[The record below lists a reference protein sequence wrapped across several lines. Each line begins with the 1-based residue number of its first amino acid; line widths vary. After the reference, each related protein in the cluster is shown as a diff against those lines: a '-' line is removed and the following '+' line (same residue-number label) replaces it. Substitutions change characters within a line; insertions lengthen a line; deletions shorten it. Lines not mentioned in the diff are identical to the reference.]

1 MSRSV
6 HIFIAESFCMEI
18 LITSFIIGISY
29 GFILFLLGTGL
40 SLTMG
45 LMKIVNLAHGAIFM
59 VGAYVGLTAARYT
72 GNFLLG
78 LLAGGIASGLLGMVM
93 EVGFL
98 RRLYKRNMDQ
108 ALLTIGFVYVLINL
122 VQWIWG
128 PLPQSSLVP
137 TALSSSIPI
146 ANLKIPVFRLVTIG
160 VGLAAA
166 AGLWFFQEK
175 TRIGAII
182 RAGMDTQEMTRGLGI
197 RLPVIFT
204 SVFAFGAWVAGCC
217 GLFGAQSL
225 GISLDIG
232 WDVLLLSMMVVVIGG
247 TGSIQG
253 ALAGGLLIGLAET
266 YGKVFFPDVAYFTM
280 YALLIIVLLVRPSGL
295 LGRRI

>member
-1 MSRSV
+1 
-6 HIFIAESFCMEI
+6 MEI

-72 GNFLLG
+72 QNFLLG
-78 LLAGGIASGLLGMVM
+78 VFAGGIASGLVGMLM

-137 TALSSSIPI
+137 LALSSSIPI

-160 VGLAAA
+160 VGLVAA

-182 RAGMDTQEMTRGLGI
+182 RAGMDNQEMTRGLGI

-204 SVFAFGAWVAGCC
+204 SVFAFGAFVAGFC

>member
-1 MSRSV
+1 
-6 HIFIAESFCMEI
+6 MEI
-18 LITSFIIGISY
+18 LLSAFIIGISY

-45 LMKIVNLAHGAIFM
+45 LMKIVNLAHGAIYM
-59 VGAYVGLTAARYT
+59 VGAYVGLTVARTTQSFVLGVLGGGVAA
-72 GNFLLG
+72 
-78 LLAGGIASGLLGMVM
+78 GLLGIFL

-108 ALLTIGFVYVLINL
+108 ALLTIGFVYVLMNL
-122 VQWIWG
+122 VQWVWG
-128 PLPQSSLVP
+128 PLPQSSFVP
-137 TALSSSIPI
+137 ETWSHSIPV
-146 ANLKIPVFRLVTIG
+146 ANLKIPLFRLVTIA
-160 VGLAAA
+160 VGMVAAV
-166 AGLWFFQEK
+166 GLWFFQAR

-182 RAGMDTQEMTRGLGI
+182 RAGMDNQEMTRGLGI
-197 RLPVIFT
+197 SLPIIFT
-204 SVFAFGAWVAGCC
+204 GVFGFGAFVAGCC
-217 GLFGAQSL
+217 GLFGGQSL

-247 TGSIQG
+247 TGSTQG

-280 YALLIIVLLVRPSGL
+280 YALLIVVLIVRPSGL
-295 LGRRI
+295 LGRQI

>member
-1 MSRSV
+1 
-6 HIFIAESFCMEI
+6 MEI
-18 LITSFIIGISY
+18 VLSSFILGISY

-45 LMKIVNLAHGAIFM
+45 LMKIINLAHGAIYM
-59 VGAYVGLTAARYT
+59 VGAYVGLTVARQAQ
-72 GNFLLG
+72 NFVLG
-78 LLAGGIASGLLGMVM
+78 VLAGGLASGLLGILM

-108 ALLTIGFVYVLINL
+108 ALLTIGFVYVLVNF

-128 PLPQSSLVP
+128 PLPQSYFVP
-137 TALSSSIPI
+137 EIWSHSIPI
-146 ANLKIPVFRLVTIG
+146 ANLKIPAFRLVIIA
-160 VGLAAA
+160 VGIVAAV
-166 AGLWFFQEK
+166 GLWFFQTK
-175 TRIGAII
+175 TRIGAMI
-182 RAGMDTQEMTRGLGI
+182 RAGMDNQEMTRGLGI
-197 RLPVIFT
+197 PLPVIFT
-204 SVFAFGAWVAGCC
+204 GVFAFGAFVAGCC
-217 GLFGAQSL
+217 GLFGGQSL
-225 GISLDIG
+225 GISLDVG

-247 TGSIQG
+247 TGSIEG

>member
-1 MSRSV
+1 
-6 HIFIAESFCMEI
+6 MEI
-18 LITSFIIGISY
+18 VLSSFILGISY

-45 LMKIVNLAHGAIFM
+45 LMKIINLAHGAIYM
-59 VGAYVGLTAARYT
+59 VGAYVGLTVARQT
-72 GNFLLG
+72 QNFVLG
-78 LLAGGIASGLLGMVM
+78 VLAGGLASGLLGMLM

-108 ALLTIGFVYVLINL
+108 ALLTIGFVYVLVNI

-128 PLPQSSLVP
+128 PLPQSYFVP
-137 TALSSSIPI
+137 EVWSHSIPI
-146 ANLKIPVFRLVTIG
+146 ANLKIPAFRLVIIA
-160 VGLAAA
+160 VGIVAAV
-166 AGLWFFQEK
+166 GLWFFQAK

-182 RAGMDTQEMTRGLGI
+182 RAGMDNQEMTRGLGVS
-197 RLPVIFT
+197 LPVIFT
-204 SVFAFGAWVAGCC
+204 SVFAFGAFVAGCC
-217 GLFGAQSL
+217 GLFGGQSL
-225 GISLDIG
+225 GISLDVG

-280 YALLIIVLLVRPSGL
+280 YVLLIIVLLVRPSGL
-295 LGRRI
+295 LGRQI